1 MICECSSFG
10 FVSIFSQSEF
20 LLIIL
25 SGKSEAVRR
34 SDGETSS
41 ASATLP

>member
-1 MICECSSFG
+1 MICECSFFG

-41 ASATLP
+41 ASAIL